1 MKKTWKIVS
10 FILTICLLAGVFA
23 SCRKQDS
30 SDTSL
35 PEVKCDCCENCEAC
49 ICEASKD
56 CNPDCTCNNGNCNK
70 VTPEPKQTI
79 ADAVKILEASPY
91 TSNGITENYGL
102 SDSTKVGV
110 IQAKTSEV
118 LYKTKADSEFAA
130 ANIIDFDSFDGT
142 DAEKMA
148 AAISAAKSANA
159 SGEVKI
165 KLPDRDIVLTSR
177 TVFEGFDGLYIE
189 GTDNTQL
196 LIDCS
201 NVGWVGALGF
211 TDCKNLHLNN
221 FSVDYKVLPAIV
233 GLVTSADTAAN
244 TITMSIPESMRSTV
258 DAYIANPALC
268 KRLKSVIEFNRFTGA
283 PEEKGIYLIENQ
295 GYFKGVSFNGNKEVV
310 LTLDSAYK
318 FEAPVKNTPV
328 SLAFTMYDQ
337 QNTSYTRCEN
347 VFVDGVTLYS
357 CAGMGIVVSESKNF
371 YANRY
376 SIMLKDADRRM
387 TATADGYHIVS
398 CTGEVKVTNSI
409 IENTHDDALNIKS
422 GYWYNLSSYDS
433 VERTFTVSK
442 KTGANLMAETGD
454 KIEFY
459 NSSSFELLGS
469 FTVTA
474 VSGNTTTMILT
485 VKERISGSV
494 DWSKAMMTN
503 VSKVASFEF
512 SNNIVRNKRNRGILV
527 QVRNALIENNAF
539 MNVGHGSMQIASS
552 LDVYNET
559 TVPRDIAVKNNKLIN
574 NGYLLDEGLRGDIS
588 CFAIGSE
595 ALVAP
600 KDTIKNV
607 TISNNYISNSG
618 NAGISLRGVG
628 SSVAENN
635 LFYNVARVYVQGLEC
650 CFELVN
656 CGGVTLSDNYS
667 YNTNTS
673 ETFSGIITGGMT
685 KTDEITLKDNT
696 NIKYQV
702 IDGSVRK
709 VTVNKVASNA
719 ITLDGDISDW
729 ANIGSVVEMDG
740 ASETTGKEIPYD
752 TYKDV
757 FEVKMAKI
765 AWTDDGLYI
774 GFNIYDNKLD
784 FKTIANFWE
793 GDGFEFFLSTITD
806 MPNADFQL
814 LKTEPGDVLQL
825 SVVHSWTV
833 PYTVAEGRTNADILA
848 GKNSIQVKTV
858 LRSDGYSG
866 EVFLPF
872 SLFKNV
878 KKSIENNA
886 SIAMAFVF
894 MDADRDDINRK
905 RIQVSNVPHF
915 VETYKTKTA
924 KMPVFEFV
932 A

>member
-1 MKKTWKIVS
+1 MKKTLKILS
-10 FILTICLLAGVFA
+10 FIVAICLFVGAFAG
-23 SCRKQDS
+23 CRKPE
-30 SDTSL
+30 DTPPPAES
-35 PEVKCDCCENCEAC
+35 CDCCENCENC
-49 ICEASKD
+49 ICEAGKE
-56 CNPDCTCNNGNCNK
+56 CNPDCTCGSENCN
-70 VTPEPKQTI
+70 PEILPEKQSV
-79 ADAVKILEASPY
+79 ADAVKILEESPY
-91 TSNGITENYGL
+91 TSDEITENYGL
-102 SDSTKVGV
+102 SDSTNVGV
-110 IQAKTSEV
+110 VEAELDDV
-118 LYKTKADSEFAA
+118 LYQTKPDSEFSSS
-130 ANIIDFDSFDGT
+130 NIIEFDLFEGSDS
-142 DAEKMA
+142 EKMSA
-148 AAISAAKSANA
+148 TISAAKTANN
-159 SGEVKI
+159 SGAVKI
-165 KLPDRDIVLTSR
+165 KLPSRDIILTAR

-189 GTDNTQL
+189 GAENTQI

-201 NVGWVGALGF
+201 SVGWVGALGF
-211 TDCKNLHLNN
+211 TNCKDLHLNN
-221 FSVDYKVLPAIV
+221 FSIDYKVLPAIV
-233 GLVTSADTAAN
+233 GLVTSSDTTAN

-258 DAYIANPALC
+258 DAYIANPALY
-268 KRLKSVIEFNRFTGA
+268 KNLKSVIEFNRFTGA
-283 PEEKGIYLIENQ
+283 PDEKGIFLIQSQ
-295 GYFKGVSFNGNKEVV
+295 GYFKGVKFNGNSEVV

-318 FEAPVKNTPV
+318 FDAPVKNTPI
-328 SLAFTMYDQ
+328 SLAFTMYDHA
-337 QNTSYTRCEN
+337 NTTYSNCEN
-347 VFVDGVTLYS
+347 VYVDGVTIYS
-357 CAGMGIVVSESKNF
+357 CAGMGITVSESKNF

-376 SIMLKDADRRM
+376 SIMLKNADRRM

-398 CTGEVKVTNSI
+398 CLGEVKVTNSI
-409 IENTHDDALNIKS
+409 IENSHDDALNIKS
-422 GYWYNLSSYDS
+422 GYWYSLSSYDS

-442 KTGANLMAETGD
+442 KTGANLMAEVGD
-454 KIEFY
+454 VIEFY
-459 NSSSFELLGS
+459 NSSSFELLGE

-474 VSGNTTTMILT
+474 VSGNTTTMVLT
-485 VKERISGSV
+485 VNKRISGNV

-539 MNVGHGSMQIASS
+539 INVGHGSMQIASS
-552 LDVYNET
+552 LDIYNET
-559 TVPRDIAVKNNKLIN
+559 TVPRDITVKNNKLIN
-574 NGYLLDEGLRGDIS
+574 NGYLLGEGLRGDIS

-600 KDTIKNV
+600 QDTLKNI

-628 SSVAENN
+628 SSKANNN
-635 LFYNVARVYVQGLEC
+635 LFYNVARVYIQGLEC
-650 CFELVN
+650 CFELTN
-656 CGGVTLSDNYS
+656 CGGVTLSGNYS
-667 YNTNTS
+667 YNTNS
-673 ETFSGIITGGMT
+673 SPTFSGIITGGMT
-685 KTDEITLKDNT
+685 RTEDITLQDNV

-702 IDGSVRK
+702 IDGNVPQIDVS
-709 VTVNKVASNA
+709 KVANDA
-719 ITLDGDISDW
+719 ITVDGDISDW

-740 ASETTGKEIPYD
+740 ASETTGEEVSRD

-757 FEVKMAKI
+757 FDVLMTKI
-765 AWTDDGLYI
+765 AWTDNGVYI

-814 LKTEPGDVLQL
+814 LKTMPGDVLQL
-825 SVVHSWTV
+825 SVVPSWTT
-833 PYTVAEGRTNADILA
+833 PYTVAEGRTNANILA
-848 GKNSIQVKTV
+848 GKANIQVAAT

-872 SLFKNV
+872 SLFTNV
-878 KKSIENNA
+878 KTAIDEEKA
-886 SIAMAFVF
+886 IAMAFVF

-924 KMPVFEFV
+924 KMPVFKFV